1 MALKHREDSGTL
13 PMLMPSD
20 KPLLMIIDGHAQV
33 HRAFHAISVRQHLTV
48 GKTGEDVTAV
58 YGFAN
63 AFLRAVQEWSPTH
76 CAIAF
81 DLPAPT
87 FRSLRF
93 PEYKA
98 HRPSTP
104 LELRHQF
111 DRVKEL
117 MRAFKVPVFEQEG
130 FEGDDVIGTLARS
143 AEQQQIETVILTGD
157 TDTFQ
162 LISPWV
168 RVVLHSIQDRKVY
181 GESEVRA
188 RFGGLTPDQQPD
200 FKALKGD
207 TSDNIPG
214 VPSIGDKTAIK
225 LVLEHGNIENM
236 YENLD
241 QIEPARVREALR
253 EHRDTAF
260 LSKELATIVRDA
272 PINLDLEECRFWR
285 YDRKDIIE
293 LFRQFDFSNA
303 IASRVPNPK
312 QPTFADE
319 PSPQVPGPD
328 STDYS
333 VVDTKEKLEALVAE
347 LSGAECFAFDT
358 ETTGLDPMKAELV
371 GLSFSTAPGK
381 GWYVPVAHQEGEQL
395 PLEEV
400 LPALR
405 PVLESPSMGK
415 TAHNA
420 NYDLTVLANHGVKVA
435 NVDFDT
441 MVAAHLMG
449 RKAIG
454 LKNLAFRFWT
464 SKWKKSPG

>member
-1 MALKHREDSGTL
+1 
-13 PMLMPSD
+13 
-20 KPLLMIIDGHAQV
+20 MIIDGHAQV
-33 HRAFHAISVRQHLTV
+33 HRAYHAISVRQQLTV

-63 AFLRAVQEWSPTH
+63 AFLRALQEWSPTH

-87 FRSLRF
+87 FRSLRY
-93 PEYKA
+93 PQYKA

-111 DRVKEL
+111 DRVREL
-117 MRAFKVPVFEQEG
+117 MRAFKVPIFEQEG
-130 FEGDDVIGTLARS
+130 FEADDVIGTLARS

-214 VPSIGDKTAIK
+214 VPGIGDKTAIK
-225 LVLEHGNIENM
+225 LVLEHDSVEKM
-236 YENLD
+236 YENLE
-241 QIEPARVREALR
+241 QIEPARVRETLR

-272 PINLDLEECRFWR
+272 PVNLDLEECRFWR
-285 YDRKDIIE
+285 YERKDVVE
-293 LFRQFDFSNA
+293 LFREFDFSNA
-303 IASRVPNPK
+303 ITSRVPNPN
-312 QPTFADE
+312 QPGFLETPD
-319 PSPQVPGPD
+319 SPVAGPD
-328 STDYS
+328 TTDYS
-333 VVDTKEKLEALVAE
+333 VVDTKEKLDELVAA
-347 LSGAECFAFDT
+347 LSGVEWFAFDT
-358 ETTGLDPMKAELV
+358 ETTALDPLRAELV
-371 GLSFSTAPGK
+371 GLSFSTEPGN
-381 GWYVPVAHQEGEQL
+381 GWYVPVAHQEGNQL
-395 PLEEV
+395 SLEEV

-405 PVLESPSMGK
+405 PVLESPDVGK

-420 NYDLTVLANHGVKVA
+420 NYDLTVMANHGVKVA

-441 MVAAHLMG
+441 MVAAHLTG

-454 LKNLAFRFWT
+454 LKNLSLQVLDVEMEEITDLIGTGKEANHLRQN
-464 SKWKKSPG
+464 SHR